1 MQMCLA
7 HINDSGLVVW
17 KCKRKEREKV
27 KKKEKVKRKKK
38 GKRKIKD
45 PKAPFSFF
53 IKAIV

>member
-1 MQMCLA
+1 MCLA
-7 HINDSGLVVW
+7 HINDSRLVVW